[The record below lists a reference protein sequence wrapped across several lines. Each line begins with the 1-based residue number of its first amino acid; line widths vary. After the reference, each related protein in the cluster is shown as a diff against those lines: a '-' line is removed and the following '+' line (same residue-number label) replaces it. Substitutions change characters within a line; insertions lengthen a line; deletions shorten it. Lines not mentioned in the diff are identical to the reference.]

1 MLQRAECGVQK
12 VQTSMAAVVPTSYCC
27 VTQSY
32 QQQTSCQVIR
42 MVSHHNYEQRT
53 HKTSNMKDSLYL
65 CKNGSA
71 EHQHGVTFAL
81 PSRFAA
87 GGSCRNDTN
96 TSKHVIPCFCSCK
109 RVISPHDVTPSRQLT
124 NVWALLVSSPLPPL
138 HLQSHTQDFQQ
149 KRAGALQHCISN
161 GRECGLCCT
170 KDCHGCNL
178 DTCLLD
184 CMQAYAAWKVH
195 PQESNVLQC
204 AVGTEMQ

>member
-12 VQTSMAAVVPTSYCC
+12 VQTSMAALVRSSYCC

-87 GGSCRNDTN
+87 GGSCRNDTD

-124 NVWALLVSSPLPPL
+124 NVWALLPLFCSFPPSSFFLEL
-138 HLQSHTQDFQQ
+138 CLSAACKQASDWNNTILLIIQCCRHNLVIRHVVT
-149 KRAGALQHCISN
+149 SN
-161 GRECGLCCT
+161 PASE
-170 KDCHGCNL
+170 
-178 DTCLLD
+178 
-184 CMQAYAAWKVH
+184 
-195 PQESNVLQC
+195 
-204 AVGTEMQ
+204 